1 MLKHFPRYDKSIT
14 IKPEEFLSPEEPKAE
29 FWTHTKNWMMLQK
42 HQRAGD
48 DCFNCLR

>member
-29 FWTHTKNWMMLQK
+29 VLDTYKEL
-42 HQRAGD
+42 D
-48 DCFNCLR
+48 DVTETPESR